1 MEATC
6 LVVLLRLCVQ
16 ILAFPAYLL
25 WYLGI
30 WEPLCKKLFPYFM
43 SVMAISYNKQMSDKK
58 REMFSNLKDFA
69 SPTGALTLLEIGT
82 GTGFNFQFYPVGCK
96 IICTDPNPN
105 FQKFLNKSLAENP
118 HVQVPAASVD
128 VVVSTLVLCS
138 VKSPEQAMKEVLRV
152 LRLVS
157 SSRRE
162 KNKDNSK
169 QSKMFIRLYAHH
181 ETQHNKTNQIKQVRQ
196 EGPIYLKLPLHSRR
210 LARTLRSS
218 SEGLLAVRSLS
229 AVKGTRQRAFSVVA
243 STLWNTLPRK

>member
-16 ILAFPAYLL
+16 ILAFPVYLL

-43 SVMAISYNKQMSDKK
+43 SVMTISYNKQISDKK

-69 SPTGALTLLEIGT
+69 SPTGALTLLEIGAGT
-82 GTGFNFQFYPVGCK
+82 GTNFQFYPMGCK

-118 HVQVPAASVD
+118 HVQVERCLVAPAEDLHQVPAASVD

-138 VKSPEQAMKEVLRV
+138 VKSPEQVMKEVLRV
-152 LRLVS
+152 LRPGGAFYFLEHVAGAPS
-157 SSRRE
+157 SWTLFWQQIYDPTWICLFDGCHLARE
-162 KNKDNSK
+162 TWNDLDKAGFS
-169 QSKMFIRLYAHH
+169 
-181 ETQHNKTNQIKQVRQ
+181 E
-196 EGPIYLKLPLHSRR
+196 LKLRHIHAPLKWHPTRPHII
-210 LARTLRSS
+210 
-218 SEGLLAVRSLS
+218 GY
-229 AVKGTRQRAFSVVA
+229 AVK
-243 STLWNTLPRK
+243 